1 MYRQKS
7 GVIHSEDYSNYVWL
21 GLGMKNVQN
30 IDIMTILK
38 FPHNTLLKIFKGTS
52 DIGKCR

>member
-1 MYRQKS
+1 MYHQKS
-7 GVIHSEDYSNYVWL
+7 GVIHSVDYSNYVWL
-21 GLGMKNVQN
+21 GLGMENVQN

-38 FPHNTLLKIFKGTS
+38 FPHNTLLNIFKGTS